1 MWRHMKTKNKHYH
14 LEIQKLK
21 LEAQKEVKLDQSTQD
36 NMLQAASTT
45 IHSHSSPFR
54 KVAS

>member
-1 MWRHMKTKNKHYH
+1 MKTKNKQHYH
-14 LEIQKLK
+14 LDIQKLN

-36 NMLQAASTT
+36 NMLQVASTT
-45 IHSHSSPFR
+45 IHSHGSPFR

>member
-45 IHSHSSPFR
+45 IHSHRSPFR